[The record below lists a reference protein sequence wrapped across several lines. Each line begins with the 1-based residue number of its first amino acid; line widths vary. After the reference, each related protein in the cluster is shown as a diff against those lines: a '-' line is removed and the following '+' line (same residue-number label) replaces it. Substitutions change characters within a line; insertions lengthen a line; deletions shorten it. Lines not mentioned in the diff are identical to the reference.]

1 MYCPAL
7 CSGLMKIKE
16 AAKWIKPDIL
26 QLHGLTLEK
35 LEALSYRSQLGIR
48 LKKNLHY
55 FDKDALFKELSD
67 INMWY
72 DNCSLLRDIAV
83 DSRIKSIHSA
93 ILKYYRYYPDH
104 QAAKVF
110 NDMLGFRALCNNY
123 DDVLLLSSYDK
134 LRVADLSNGKAN
146 DDGYHGVHVYYQLR
160 SYHYPIEIQYNTYY
174 DRQLNNWL
182 HKYLYKK
189 GYPDIIGTSLRC
201 KYENGK
207 IKNEQEF
214 KEVLE
219 HVLFDCK
226 KI

>member
-1 MYCPAL
+1 MD
-7 CSGLMKIKE
+7 
-16 AAKWIKPDIL
+16 KPDIL

-110 NDMLGFRALCNNY
+110 ND
-123 DDVLLLSSYDK
+123 K

-146 DDGYHGVHVYYQLR
+146 DDGYHGVHVYYQL
-160 SYHYPIEIQYNTYY
+160 SSNFVMHEFPGKN
-174 DRQLNNWL
+174 
-182 HKYLYKK
+182 
-189 GYPDIIGTSLRC
+189 PDGSFICKSL
-201 KYENGK
+201 ETIWFQG
-207 IKNEQEF
+207 F
-214 KEVLE
+214 FVV
-219 HVLFDCK
+219 HM
-226 KI
+226 